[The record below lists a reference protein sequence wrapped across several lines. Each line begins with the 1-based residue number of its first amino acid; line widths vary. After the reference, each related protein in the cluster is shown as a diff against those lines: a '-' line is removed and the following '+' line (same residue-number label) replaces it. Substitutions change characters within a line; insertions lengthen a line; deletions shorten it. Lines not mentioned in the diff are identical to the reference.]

1 MTSKVVDLAE
11 LDTRVKTLIES
22 KDLEGIALVDDEI
35 RAYLNLDGD
44 GNAAITDPEQLQRLS
59 EIYTA
64 LTNYVG
70 SLRDGLATELRAM
83 KTNQK
88 GIKVYQSSE

>member
-44 GNAAITDPEQLQRLS
+44 GTAAITDPEQLQRLS

>member
-44 GNAAITDPEQLQRLS
+44 SNAAITDPEQLQRLS

-64 LTNYVG
+64 LTNHVG

-88 GIKVYQSSE
+88 GIKAYQSSE